1 MTTPLERLANAFPL
15 WVAAACGL
23 ALVEPRL
30 FAWFHDRLI
39 VVGLGLIML
48 GMGMTLTLADFAR
61 VASRPVAVVAGFV
74 AQFTIMPA
82 AAWAIA
88 RAFDLPT
95 PFAVGLILVGCCP
108 GGTASNVVTYI
119 ARADVALSVTM
130 TTCSTL
136 AAVALTPLLTQ
147 VYAGTL
153 VEVDT
158 LGLLVS
164 TLQVVVLPVAAGVL
178 LNRFAPAV
186 VERVLPVAPLAS
198 VLVIALVCGSII
210 GQNAAAVRESG
221 PRLLAAIMLVHSIG
235 FALGYGFARA
245 SGLPVVAARTI
256 AIETG
261 MQNSGLGVV
270 LARKHFAAEPLT
282 AVPGAI
288 SALVHSVLGSLL
300 AGWWRLAVT
309 TAERTPAD
317 GMLDSP
323 TATRYCTSV
332 QTTNP
337 GRGRAAAARTA
348 RPSHGHD
355 QPGTHGP
362 DGARFTGPPERRAV
376 AGPRRRPR
384 GRRERFC
391 RGRLA
396 AAGGWPAAGQSRR
409 VARRR

>member
-1 MTTPLERLANAFPL
+1 MTSATTPLERLANAFPL

-30 FAWFHDRLI
+30 FTWFNDRLI
-39 VVGLGLIML
+39 VAGLGLIML
-48 GMGMTLTLADFAR
+48 GMGMTLTVADFAR
-61 VASRPVAVVAGFV
+61 VASRPAAVVAGFV
-74 AQFTIMPA
+74 AQFTIMPL
-82 AAWAIA
+82 AAWAIG
-88 RAFDLPT
+88 RAFDLPA

-147 VYAGTL
+147 VFAGTL

-158 LGLLVS
+158 LGLLRS
-164 TLQVVVLPVAAGVL
+164 TLQVVVLPVAAGVV
-178 LNRFAPAV
+178 LNRFAPAA
-186 VERVLPVAPLAS
+186 VERVLPAAPLVS

-221 PRLLAAIMLVHSIG
+221 SRLLAAIVLVHATG
-235 FALGYGFARA
+235 FAVGYAFARA
-245 SGLPVVAARTI
+245 CGFPVVAARTI
-256 AIETG
+256 SIETG

-300 AGWWRLAVT
+300 AAAWRL
-309 TAERTPAD
+309 
-317 GMLDSP
+317 
-323 TATRYCTSV
+323 
-332 QTTNP
+332 
-337 GRGRAAAARTA
+337 
-348 RPSHGHD
+348 RP
-355 QPGTHGP
+355 
-362 DGARFTGPPERRAV
+362 
-376 AGPRRRPR
+376 
-384 GRRERFC
+384 
-391 RGRLA
+391 
-396 AAGGWPAAGQSRR
+396 
-409 VARRR
+409 

>member
-245 SGLPVVAARTI
+245 CGLPVVAARTI
-256 AIETG
+256 SIETG

-300 AGWWRLAVT
+300 AAWWRL
-309 TAERTPAD
+309 
-317 GMLDSP
+317 
-323 TATRYCTSV
+323 
-332 QTTNP
+332 
-337 GRGRAAAARTA
+337 
-348 RPSHGHD
+348 RP
-355 QPGTHGP
+355 
-362 DGARFTGPPERRAV
+362 
-376 AGPRRRPR
+376 
-384 GRRERFC
+384 
-391 RGRLA
+391 
-396 AAGGWPAAGQSRR
+396 
-409 VARRR
+409 

>member
-1 MTTPLERLANAFPL
+1 
-15 WVAAACGL
+15 
-23 ALVEPRL
+23 
-30 FAWFHDRLI
+30 
-39 VVGLGLIML
+39 ML

-74 AQFTIMPA
+74 AQFTVMPA

-210 GQNAAAVRESG
+210 GQNATAVRESG

-245 SGLPVVAARTI
+245 CELPVVAARTI
-256 AIETG
+256 SIETG

-300 AGWWRLAVT
+300 AAWWRL
-309 TAERTPAD
+309 
-317 GMLDSP
+317 
-323 TATRYCTSV
+323 
-332 QTTNP
+332 
-337 GRGRAAAARTA
+337 
-348 RPSHGHD
+348 
-355 QPGTHGP
+355 
-362 DGARFTGPPERRAV
+362 RR
-376 AGPRRRPR
+376 
-384 GRRERFC
+384 
-391 RGRLA
+391 
-396 AAGGWPAAGQSRR
+396 
-409 VARRR
+409 

>member
-178 LNRFAPAV
+178 LNRFAPAL

-198 VLVIALVCGSII
+198 VLLIALVCGSII

-245 SGLPVVAARTI
+245 CGLPVVAARTI
-256 AIETG
+256 SIETG

-300 AGWWRLAVT
+300 AAWWRL
-309 TAERTPAD
+309 
-317 GMLDSP
+317 
-323 TATRYCTSV
+323 
-332 QTTNP
+332 
-337 GRGRAAAARTA
+337 
-348 RPSHGHD
+348 
-355 QPGTHGP
+355 
-362 DGARFTGPPERRAV
+362 RR
-376 AGPRRRPR
+376 
-384 GRRERFC
+384 
-391 RGRLA
+391 
-396 AAGGWPAAGQSRR
+396 
-409 VARRR
+409 